1 MNDEKQLILEM
12 LKQGKITVE
21 EANNLLEAI
30 GSKKS
35 RNENDFMS
43 KFTQSMESVI
53 KKTTETFEN
62 LGNIDF
68 ENIDINQFNI
78 RGQSSTHDEMR
89 IDDEIKDINIDIP
102 SGKVYV
108 ERAIDSAI
116 SLSQD
121 IWSKK
126 SNLSNFLDV
135 KVIGDSLN
143 ISVNEEYKT
152 YDATPVI
159 HLLLGKN
166 IYDNLNIKL
175 VNGSIEVEDVD
186 FSNAIIDSVNAK
198 ITMINSC
205 SKLDINNV
213 NGKIDIKNT
222 NGNLKIDNV
231 NGSVY
236 LSNIS
241 GNDASIDAVS
251 GNVRVDGLNSKTF
264 STNTTSG
271 NIRIYHIK
279 DTEKISLDSS
289 SGNIVIDSEDY
300 DGDIKANVEATDL
313 NISDKYK
320 NKIQIDDGYQVST
333 DANNEDLLINIDAD
347 FGKVSLR

>member
-12 LKQGKITVE
+12 LKEGKITVE

-35 RNENDFMS
+35 KNDNDFIS

-62 LGNIDF
+62 LGNIDLDTL
-68 ENIDINQFNI
+68 DINLNI
-78 RGQSSTHDEMR
+78 RGQNNTHDEMR
-89 IDDEIKDINIDIP
+89 IDDEIKNINIDIP
-102 SGKVYV
+102 SGKIYI

-116 SLSQD
+116 TISQD

-126 SNLSNFLDV
+126 ADLDNYLNV
-135 KVIGDSLN
+135 EVLDDSLN
-143 ISVNEEYKT
+143 ISVNDEYRT
-152 YDATPVI
+152 YDATPII
-159 HLLLGKN
+159 HLSLGKN
-166 IYDNLNIKL
+166 IYDNLAIDL
-175 VNGSIEVEDVD
+175 TNGSIEVEDVD
-186 FSNAIIDSVNAK
+186 FTNSTIDTVNAR
-198 ITMINSC
+198 ITVINSC
-205 SKLDINNV
+205 GKLDINNV

-222 NGNLKIDNV
+222 NGNLNIDNV

-241 GNDASIDAVS
+241 GDEASVDAVS
-251 GNVRVDGLNSKTF
+251 GNVRVDGLNTKIF
-264 STNTTSG
+264 SVDTTSG

-289 SGNIVIDSEDY
+289 SGNIVIDSEGFE
-300 DGDIKANVEATDL
+300 GDIKANIEANDINL
-313 NISDKYK
+313 SEKYK
-320 NKIQIDDGYQVST
+320 NKMQSDNGYEVST
-333 DANNEDLLINIDAD
+333 DANKEDLLINIDSG